1 MTGAGAPATAMAPPS
16 DLGHNGFMA
25 IATGLPL
32 NKRLAGMAA
41 EIRQVIPA
49 AEVRLFGSWARGD
62 ARPESDVDLLITAPD
77 DWLGQRDRFALLGE
91 LWGAVAQPDLSVD
104 LVLHSRSEA
113 ARRGQEPGSLV
124 YEAIRDGVLLD
135 S

>member
-1 MTGAGAPATAMAPPS
+1 MV
-16 DLGHNGFMA
+16 
-25 IATGLPL
+25 IASGLPL

-77 DWLGQRDRFALLGE
+77 EWLGQRDRFALLGE

-135 S
+135 G